1 MCFMSLYIII
11 NFEDVYKTKRFEEK
25 VIVDKELIVDYI
37 NLKEKEQNWVWI
49 KNETFI
55 KYCSK

>member
-1 MCFMSLYIII
+1 MSLYIII

-37 NLKEKEQNWVWI
+37 NLKEKEQN
-49 KNETFI
+49 
-55 KYCSK
+55 